1 MNYRDIIV
9 NLEEN
14 KRKLVERLEKKDL
27 TREEYESIQNSIQ
40 NYDYIIELTEMN
52 HFERGNINHNHPS

>member
-1 MNYRDIIV
+1 MNYNDIIG

-14 KRKLVERLEKKDL
+14 KRKLMERLEKKDL
-27 TREEYESIQNSIQ
+27 SKEEYESVQNSIN

-52 HFERGNINHNHPS
+52 HFERGFIN

>member
-1 MNYRDIIV
+1 MNYKDIIG

-14 KRKLVERLEKKDL
+14 KRKLMERLEKKDL
-27 TREEYESIQNSIQ
+27 SREEYESLQNSIY

-52 HFERGNINHNHPS
+52 HFERGFVN

>member
-1 MNYRDIIV
+1 MNYKDIIV

-14 KRKLVERLEKKDL
+14 KRKLIERLENKDL
-27 TREEYESIQNSIQ
+27 AKEEHELVQNSIN

-52 HFERGNINHNHPS
+52 HFERGFTN